1 MIPRGWKGESDPVEW
16 ARLVLVGGVMA
27 RVLSVLGLALVLF
40 AVVSVTPGPVSMVP
54 RASARVGGQPPPFT
68 LPAAVGGPSSGQ
80 FRMSEL
86 IGHHPVVILFWATWC
101 VPCTQELPFYQ
112 TLYTRHQAQD
122 FHVVAI
128 AMDAAS
134 TITRVGPAARRLGIT
149 YDVVTDLD
157 TRVTSQLNP
166 RRSAPFSIWVN
177 RDGRIT
183 WEREGFSPAEQ
194 STVENGIRD
203 LVAGAAPP
211 PAPPSGPAPSAPST
225 TTGG

>member
-1 MIPRGWKGESDPVEW
+1 MHARRFLAPIALAALLAGTAFAPASRGAAPGAD
-16 ARLVLVGGVMA
+16 R
-27 RVLSVLGLALVLF
+27 GLDLAALF
-40 AVVSVTPGPVSMVP
+40 RPSPAFG
-54 RASARVGGQPPPFT
+54 RVGGQPPPFT
-68 LPAAVGGPSSGQ
+68 LPAATGGPSTGQ
-80 FRMSEL
+80 FRMAEHL
-86 IGHHPVVILFWATWC
+86 AAHHPVAILFWATWC